1 MTSPTTKVRTSRTS
15 RTPVTDGVPGLPK
28 PARRRRP
35 LLVVVGL
42 VVAAL
47 AAALV
52 AALLGA
58 ATATTLVWATGAEV
72 LRGHPVQPDDLVAVE
87 VGESTADSLLAAS
100 VESRAR
106 LVGRVWAADL
116 PAGQLLS
123 DALISERLPVG
134 DGQALVGLRLGPGAF
149 PAAGLRPGDVVMVI
163 ATSAQQGEPP
173 RVLVEGAVIESVA
186 ELGDQSVASDRLV
199 TLSVPADVAAAVA
212 NAASAGRASL
222 AVVGP

>member
-1 MTSPTTKVRTSRTS
+1 MTSPSTKIRGPRARINEDVQ
-15 RTPVTDGVPGLPK
+15 GLPK

-42 VVAAL
+42 VVATL

-58 ATATTLVWATGAEV
+58 ATATSLVWATADEV
-72 LRGHPVQPDDLVAVE
+72 QRGQAVEPDDLVAVE
-87 VGESTADSLLAAS
+87 VNESTAADSLLQAS
-100 VESRAR
+100 VESRDR
-106 LVGRVWAADL
+106 LLGRVWAADL

-123 DALISERLPVG
+123 EALTSERLPVD

-163 ATSAQQGEPP
+163 ATSAQQGTAP
-173 RVLVEGAVIESVA
+173 RVLVERAVVESVA
-186 ELGDQSVASDRLV
+186 ELGEQGVASDRLV
-199 TLSVPADVAAAVA
+199 TLSVPASAAAAVA
-212 NAASAGRASL
+212 DAGSAGRASL
-222 AVVGP
+222 AVVGS